1 MDYKRI
7 YNQLIERAKTR
18 TLEGYK
24 EKHHIIPKCL
34 GGNNS
39 KENLVEL
46 TAREHFL
53 CHLLLIEI
61 YPRNIELIYAVSM
74 MSHIKNRKEFQY
86 GVFISSRLYNIIR
99 LKKSQIQKEQWL
111 EKRIKLGLII
121 NEIYINNFIELY
133 PDINLTKNNKHCVN
147 YCYNKNLDIENI
159 ICICGKG
166 IKRLENYTKGYKKF
180 CSQKCANYYNKNKSL
195 KTKENNN
202 LWDNSKKR
210 LRKKEIKNLT
220 IEEIENIRRNRIG
233 DSQRGKNKKGNSN
246 AKNINQYDLSGNF
259 IREWPSIRQAGLNIS
274 NTQGEPIRK
283 CLKGMQ
289 KTAYNFK
296 WKYKYN

>member
-99 LKKSQIQKEQWL
+99 LKKSQIQKL
-111 EKRIKLGLII
+111 
-121 NEIYINNFIELY
+121 
-133 PDINLTKNNKHCVN
+133 
-147 YCYNKNLDIENI
+147 
-159 ICICGKG
+159 
-166 IKRLENYTKGYKKF
+166 
-180 CSQKCANYYNKNKSL
+180 
-195 KTKENNN
+195 
-202 LWDNSKKR
+202 
-210 LRKKEIKNLT
+210 
-220 IEEIENIRRNRIG
+220 
-233 DSQRGKNKKGNSN
+233 
-246 AKNINQYDLSGNF
+246 
-259 IREWPSIRQAGLNIS
+259 
-274 NTQGEPIRK
+274 
-283 CLKGMQ
+283 
-289 KTAYNFK
+289 
-296 WKYKYN
+296 